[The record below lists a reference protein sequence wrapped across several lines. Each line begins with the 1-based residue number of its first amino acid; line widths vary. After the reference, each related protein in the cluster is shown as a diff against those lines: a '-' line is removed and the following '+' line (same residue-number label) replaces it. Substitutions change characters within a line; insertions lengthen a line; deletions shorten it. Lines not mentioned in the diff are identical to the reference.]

1 MAGAAAV
8 AEPRS
13 GLDRRTDLH
22 SSGAARA
29 TDRALCTPSARSGGG
44 ALVAVDPA
52 TNELRA
58 EYNPGR
64 RGEPSLVVR
73 ARAFECEEWGADT
86 VGATGKVSSRPC
98 CVVRESHR
106 TLSTPACLP
115 SWRVSVQPVPMGLS
129 VSNPGY
135 SNLVPL
141 NFSAGDPR
149 EGTWLQGH
157 ATLSHRA

>member
-1 MAGAAAV
+1 MA
-8 AEPRS
+8 ER

-106 TLSTPACLP
+106 TLSTPACPP

-149 EGTWLQGH
+149 EGTWSQGH

>member
-86 VGATGKVSSRPC
+86 VFFPTMLRCTGKPSD
-98 CVVRESHR
+98 
-106 TLSTPACLP
+106 TFYTCLP
-115 SWRVSVQPVPMGLS
+115 TILACFCSTRSHGSFSVKPGVQQPRATEF
-129 VSNPGY
+129 
-135 SNLVPL
+135 
-141 NFSAGDPR
+141 FSR
-149 EGTWLQGH
+149 
-157 ATLSHRA
+157 